1 MSVKLKDV
9 SSSSGAESDS
19 ETTEK
24 EKKLSTKYRC
34 PSDFVPCTY
43 RPCENIRLD
52 NLNDNCTELWLIKAP
67 FSFSPNSFSDLKIPL
82 RGSKSLQ
89 AESQKM
95 ETYRILSNTV
105 GTRSMHLLSA
115 CGMQDGIVCGPTIS
129 GLINICEDSGD
140 ILSNQMITPLPASP
154 APSIPE
160 GLKQRFTPFGCTS
173 PPTPTTRRDKGN
185 TSHGRSSSKRAK
197 KDLEETENRKSKK
210 KIKSNIKMEEEEGQM
225 DVHQNLS
232 CEAVTKKKKKKGKE
246 KDKKKERLSIKE
258 EPEIKTEPEQYA

>member
-1 MSVKLKDV
+1 MVYKGTWYFLTYSVFV
-9 SSSSGAESDS
+9 IG
-19 ETTEK
+19 
-24 EKKLSTKYRC
+24 TKYRC

-67 FSFSPNSFSDLKIPL
+67 FSFSPN
-82 RGSKSLQ
+82 
-89 AESQKM
+89 
-95 ETYRILSNTV
+95 
-105 GTRSMHLLSA
+105 RSMHLLSA